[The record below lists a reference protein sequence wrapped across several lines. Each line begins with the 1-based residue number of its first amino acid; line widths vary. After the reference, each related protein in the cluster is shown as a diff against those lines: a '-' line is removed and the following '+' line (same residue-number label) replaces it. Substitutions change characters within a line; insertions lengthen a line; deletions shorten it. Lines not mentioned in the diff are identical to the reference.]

1 MEPLADRHP
10 PLRSSRPRT
19 VVCHDMMGGYLEDR
33 FIQGAVVEH
42 PYAFY
47 HWQYIDIFIYFSH
60 RMVTIPPVS
69 WTNAAHK
76 HGVSVLGTFIT
87 EWVDGE
93 KVCESFLAGEEA
105 LRAVADQMVRVARYY
120 RFDGWL
126 INIENKLTEKSVKNV
141 VEFLRY
147 LTARLHQEVPGG
159 LVLWYDS
166 VLENGE
172 LRWQNEL
179 NQNNRVFFDV
189 CDGMFTNYNWTEDHL
204 ERMGSLT
211 GDRQADVYVGVDV
224 FARGHVVGGKFD
236 TNKSLQMIRKY
247 NFSAALFATGWVY
260 ECFEK
265 KDFLE
270 NQDKFWNL
278 LMDHLPTHGISTL
291 PFLTSFCQ
299 GFGKRHYFCGEEE
312 EQGSW
317 FNLSAQEVQ
326 PLYVHQASEGINRG
340 WVRTRGC
347 PEDVWNGGASLLV
360 EGAIP
365 PGMQNV
371 AVRLF
376 SLQIRPP
383 PKLFLSFVF
392 KVADGADTRVS
403 LELKTSG
410 APSCLFEKVSAVTAS
425 EKAMQPRFL
434 HGDHKLV
441 VNFQNRCRMQA
452 DSKWI
457 THCYLL
463 ELNECFLQD
472 LFVIVQRPPSSPEE
486 EEELFTCRIGEIRV
500 FDAESLTAAK
510 PLVQGMTLS
519 GILWRKGSYDT
530 SRKLSQL
537 YLSATLRWSCEPH
550 LASHFRVY
558 CLGAHCPKDG
568 TPSDPRSPALIGR
581 AYACLYRVVDLAVPD
596 APAGKPGWLE
606 FFVLPVTKEGFVE
619 VLPESAKLALEYSEP
634 LHVSV

>member
-1 MEPLADRHP
+1 MPFSVRHHDKDTTEPISFYLSSLEELLSWKPTDDDAFNVAMEPLADRHP

-76 HGVSVLGTFIT
+76 HGVSVLGKSKANAARCASLK
-87 EWVDGE
+87 GE
-93 KVCESFLAGEEA
+93 PRPWDCLVFRLLHIASMFYYNNRSTGIVNLFLAC
-105 LRAVADQMVRVARYY
+105 
-120 RFDGWL
+120 
-126 INIENKLTEKSVKNV
+126 
-141 VEFLRY
+141 
-147 LTARLHQEVPGG
+147 
-159 LVLWYDS
+159 
-166 VLENGE
+166 
-172 LRWQNEL
+172 
-179 NQNNRVFFDV
+179 RVFFDV

-236 TNKSLQMIRKY
+236 TNKRKDLIATY
-247 NFSAALFATGWVY
+247 NFTIFLFFRVLN
-260 ECFEK
+260 FESCRK
-265 KDFLE
+265 AEIFA
-270 NQDKFWNL
+270 NQAPFWNL

-457 THCYLL
+457 TQKKKKKNLDIRNFLGQDISLTFEETVGARWLRKVSSFLGVL
-463 ELNECFLQD
+463 E
-472 LFVIVQRPPSSPEE
+472 
-486 EEELFTCRIGEIRV
+486 V

-634 LHVSV
+634 L

>member
-1 MEPLADRHP
+1 MEGERRAGKRRRGGEEEEIVVKSGRDGMEETDGVREASRTTRSLGIPRKTRDVHVVREVVRYDPMPFSVRHHDKDTTEPISFYLSSLEELLSWKPTDDDAFNVAMEPLADRHP

-76 HGVSVLGTFIT
+76 HGVSVLGKSKANAARCASLK
-87 EWVDGE
+87 GE
-93 KVCESFLAGEEA
+93 PRPARSTGIVNLFLAC
-105 LRAVADQMVRVARYY
+105 
-120 RFDGWL
+120 
-126 INIENKLTEKSVKNV
+126 
-141 VEFLRY
+141 
-147 LTARLHQEVPGG
+147 
-159 LVLWYDS
+159 
-166 VLENGE
+166 
-172 LRWQNEL
+172 
-179 NQNNRVFFDV
+179 RVFFDV

-236 TNKSLQMIRKY
+236 TNKQRHYTWLLCVRLRAHQ
-247 NFSAALFATGWVY
+247 
-260 ECFEK
+260 
-265 KDFLE
+265 
-270 NQDKFWNL
+270 FWNL

-457 THCYLL
+457 T
-463 ELNECFLQD
+463 Q
-472 LFVIVQRPPSSPEE
+472 
-486 EEELFTCRIGEIRV
+486 V